1 MRKLIL
7 LLFLSCLTAH
17 AQTNVSRPAAET
29 KLGDGTSTV
38 TLTGSSLNV
47 NCTGGCG
54 SASIAQTYAVGVKFT
69 PAVTVSKDFWN
80 IYGSATKTITVLRI
94 RISGVS
100 TAASN
105 ADLILL
111 RRSTAATGGTS
122 TAPTIVLMDTT
133 NNAATAVVR
142 AYTAVGTEGTLV
154 GQIWTGRFLTAIAA
168 ATATSIPP
176 DDVVIDFTQPGRQP
190 PVLRGT
196 AQGLAIQPGTAL
208 SAATVLSVT
217 VEFTEQ

>member
-7 LLFLSCLTAH
+7 LLFISCLTAH
-17 AQTNVSRPAAET
+17 AQTNISRPAAET
-29 KLGDGTSTV
+29 KLGDGTTTA
-38 TLTGSSLNV
+38 TLTGTSLNV

-69 PAVTVSKDFWN
+69 PAVTVSRDFWN

-111 RRSTAATGGTS
+111 RRSTAASGGTS
-122 TAPTIVLMDTT
+122 TTPTIVLLDTT

-142 AYTAVGTEGTLV
+142 AYTAVGTEGTTA
-154 GQIWTGRFLTAIAA
+154 GNIWTGRFETAIAT
-168 ATATSIPP
+168 ATATSMPP
-176 DDVVIDFTQPGRQP
+176 QEMILDFTQSGRQGI
-190 PVLRGT
+190 VLRGT
-196 AQGLAIQPGTAL
+196 AQGVAIQPQ
-208 SAATVLSVT
+208 TVLGAGTSLSIT
-217 VEFTEQ
+217 VEFTEF